1 MPESGLFAGTIHP
14 VWPGPR
20 GHRHVVPVCGKFLAH
35 PGRPFSWAAGQ
46 LLIVI
51 DSYEDDNPREEMPG
65 SL

>member
-1 MPESGLFAGTIHP
+1 MLPAERDGQ
-14 VWPGPR
+14 PGPR
-20 GHRHVVPVCGKFLAH
+20 GHRRVVPVCGKFLAH

-51 DSYEDDNPREEMPG
+51 DSYEDDNPREKMPG